1 MARAYTWAMRP
12 PATPSGWLLG
22 TIAQFDALTDL
33 ANLVIA
39 RLTEAAADGNSAAS
53 NEIIRV
59 RRGLREVDPRDA
71 TSVTTFASSLSQ
83 RAAELG
89 P

>member
-1 MARAYTWAMRP
+1 MRP

-33 ANLVIA
+33 TNLVIA

-53 NEIIRV
+53 DEIIRV
-59 RRGLREVDPRDA
+59 RRGLRKVDPRDA
-71 TSVTTFASSLSQ
+71 TSATTLASSLSQ